1 MAGLANNPNSPRQ
14 KMINLMYLVFIAMMA
29 LNVSTEVLDG
39 FELVEDSL
47 HTSID
52 NASKRN
58 GLVAGEIDDYYQTNP
73 AKVQE
78 WYLKKNE
85 VKQKSDSLYNY
96 IQGLK
101 ARIAIVADGK
111 DADIHNIEHKDDLEA
126 AARVMLAPVTGEG
139 AKLREAVDYYRTF
152 MAELVQD
159 TAKTRIIETALS
171 TAPPK
176 QAMRIGKR
184 QWEDAL
190 FENMPVAAA
199 ITLLT
204 KLQSDIR
211 YAEGEV
217 LSNLLSS
224 VDVGDYRVNQI
235 TAQVIPESQNIMKG
249 GQYRANI
256 VLSAVDST
264 KRPSIFVNGKE
275 LPSENEGVFTA
286 TANSTG
292 SFPVEGY
299 IQMPNSEGTMV
310 RYPFKSEYFVT
321 DPIATVAPTLMNVL
335 YAGIANPIS
344 IAVPGVAGSNIT
356 ATMTN
361 GSLTR
366 KGNVW
371 EARPTTVGTDAIISV
386 RAKMPNGRIVEM
398 AKTSFRVRALP
409 DPMPY
414 IEYKD
419 VNGNV
424 KKFRG
429 GKISK
434 RDLVGAD
441 GIMAA
446 IDDDLLNVPFT
457 VLSFELTFFDSM
469 GNVIPEVARGR
480 EFSQRQKDYIRRLAR
495 GKRFYITR
503 VLVKGPDGKERTIS
517 PIEVIVN

>member
-1 MAGLANNPNSPRQ
+1 MSGIANRPNSPRQ

-39 FELVEDSL
+39 FELVENSL

-52 NASKRN
+52 NSSKRN
-58 GLVAGEIDDYYQTNP
+58 ILVAGEIDDYYQTNP
-73 AKVQE
+73 TKVHD
-78 WYLKKNE
+78 WYIKKNE
-85 VKQKSDSLYNY
+85 VKQRSDSLFNY
-96 IQGLK
+96 IQELK
-101 ARIAIVADGK
+101 ERIVVVADGK
-111 DADIHNIEHKDDLEA
+111 DADINNIEHKDDLEA
-126 AARVMLAPVTGEG
+126 AARVMLAPISGEG

-159 TAKTRIIETALS
+159 TAKTRIIEATLS
-171 TAPPK
+171 TESPK
-176 QAMRIGKR
+176 QDIRIGKR
-184 QWEDAL
+184 KWEEAL

-204 KLQSDIR
+204 KLQSDVR

-235 TAQVIPESQNIMKG
+235 TAQVIPESQNIMRG
-249 GQYRANI
+249 GQYKANI

-264 KRPSIFVNGKE
+264 KRPSIYVNGKE
-275 LPSENEGVFTA
+275 LPAENEGIFTA
-286 TANSTG
+286 TATSTG
-292 SFPVEGY
+292 VFPVEGY

-310 RYPFKSEYFVT
+310 RYPFKDEYFVT
-321 DPIATVAPTLMNVL
+321 EPVATVAPTLMNVL
-335 YAGIANPIS
+335 YAGIANPLS
-344 IAVPGVAGSNIT
+344 IAVPGVASSNIT

-361 GSLTR
+361 GTLTR
-366 KGNVW
+366 SGDSW
-371 EARPTTVGTDAIISV
+371 EARPATVGEEAIISV
-386 RAKMPNGRIVEM
+386 HAKMPNGRTVEM
-398 AKTSFRVRALP
+398 ANTSFRVRALP

-414 IEYKD
+414 IEYMD

-429 GKISK
+429 GRITK
-434 RDLVGAD
+434 RDLVSAD
-441 GIMAA
+441 GILAA

-469 GNVIPEVARGR
+469 GNVIPEVANGR
-480 EFSQRQKDYIRRLAR
+480 EFSQRQKDYIRRLAK

-503 VLVKGPDGKERTIS
+503 VLVKGPDGNERTIS

>member
-1 MAGLANNPNSPRQ
+1 MPISFCLP
-14 KMINLMYLVFIAMMA
+14 
-29 LNVSTEVLDG
+29 
-39 FELVEDSL
+39 
-47 HTSID
+47 
-52 NASKRN
+52 
-58 GLVAGEIDDYYQTNP
+58 
-73 AKVQE
+73 
-78 WYLKKNE
+78 W
-85 VKQKSDSLYNY
+85 
-96 IQGLK
+96 IQL
-101 ARIAIVADGK
+101 
-111 DADIHNIEHKDDLEA
+111 
-126 AARVMLAPVTGEG
+126 
-139 AKLREAVDYYRTF
+139 
-152 MAELVQD
+152 
-159 TAKTRIIETALS
+159 
-171 TAPPK
+171 
-176 QAMRIGKR
+176 
-184 QWEDAL
+184 
-190 FENMPVAAA
+190 
-199 ITLLT
+199 
-204 KLQSDIR
+204 
-211 YAEGEV
+211 
-217 LSNLLSS
+217 
-224 VDVGDYRVNQI
+224 
-235 TAQVIPESQNIMKG
+235 
-249 GQYRANI
+249 
-256 VLSAVDST
+256 
-264 KRPSIFVNGKE
+264 NGKE